1 MAERDLRKQL
11 TASEVFVSDGA
22 TGTNLQKLGLPVGAA
37 AELWVLENPEA
48 ILNLNRAFIEAG
60 SDIVLTC
67 TFGGTKLRL
76 EASGLVDKFEEVNR
90 KAVALT
96 QEAVAGTAVW
106 VAGSIGPTGHMLAP
120 LGTVSEEEAE
130 ENFREQATILVESGV
145 DLIVVETQFDLNE
158 ASAAVRGVRAVDAQI
173 PLVCSFSYDRGTRT
187 MMGVKPENMVEAIGS
202 LDVDVLGINCGR
214 SLEENLQALQ
224 MLRQATDKPLWFKP
238 NAGLPGMDEDGKPTY
253 SVTPEQM
260 GALVPEWLAAGA
272 QIVGGCC
279 GTSPEHLAEISKA
292 AKGL

>member
-1 MAERDLRKQL
+1 MTDRDLLKRL
-11 TASEVFVSDGA
+11 ASGHIFVSDGA
-22 TGTNLQKLGLPVGAA
+22 TGTNLQKMGLPVGAA
-37 AELWVLENPEA
+37 AELWALENPEA

-60 SDIVLTC
+60 SDIILTC

-76 EASGLVDKFEEVNR
+76 EASGLGDQFEKVNR

-96 QEAVAGTAVW
+96 REAAAGTQVW

-130 ENFREQATILVESGV
+130 DNFREQARILVTSGV
-145 DLIVVETQFDLNE
+145 DLIVVETQFDLKE
-158 ASAAVRGVRAVDAQI
+158 ASAAVKGVRSVDKQI

-187 MMGVKPENMVEAIGS
+187 MMGVRPEDMAEIIGA
-202 LDVDVLGINCGR
+202 LDVDMLGINCGR
-214 SLEENLQALQ
+214 SLEENLQALHR
-224 MLRQATDKPLWFKP
+224 LRKATDKPIWFKP
-238 NAGLPGMDEDGKPTY
+238 NAGMPEMDEDGKPTY
-253 SVTPEQM
+253 SVTPVQM

-279 GTSPEHLAEISKA
+279 GTSPEHLAEI
-292 AKGL
+292 AKHVRG